1 MCCDVSVLR
10 SADCWTDN
18 NLLRGQ
24 LKVHFPVKKPRITMR
39 RRFAVGALKEDKVR
53 EMYCEE
59 VCNSVCDKK
68 LGQWN
73 EWVREVGEGERWVS
87 WCS

>member
-1 MCCDVSVLR
+1 MCCNVSVLR

-18 NLLRGQ
+18 KLLRGQ

-53 EMYCEE
+53 
-59 VCNSVCDKK
+59 VCDKK

-73 EWVREVGEGERWVS
+73 EWVREVGEGDRWVS